1 MIIFQGIKFRQLF
14 ISLTLLITFLL
25 SVDYV
30 RTDFRWHLY
39 GKYTDNS
46 AHTLTSAKIWYDEG
60 PINVKFASIL
70 SHKSIQYKNHDSNV
84 HTRHI
89 GRLTYPTKIG
99 EHLREVYISYP
110 TGYIMP
116 LYILSIIRGQ
126 PPTDKDVY
134 SLNKFLSLVLFATL
148 FLILITLTNRSYLFA
163 ASVAISSFISIGFI
177 YFYQIFLSYN
187 SLGVIY
193 FSLFLYLRLLGKKPL
208 SCLVLLIGL
217 LTDYLF
223 FFVVIYQIIANFIK
237 EKKISAD
244 TALIVVI
251 SVFSGVLF
259 FYQLYSLNLLD
270 NILWKAQFRL
280 GLVDAVSSGGEQVSD
295 ISNMNIF
302 KFVLF
307 YGFNT
312 FKVVGPMIIAFPVF
326 FVLLIMKSTKK
337 EINFILL
344 ATIPPVL
351 YTFALRTSSMHEYEV
366 LKFIPAATIIFGLT
380 AKLFWNKRYILVSV
394 IFLVNLL
401 NTYYFLPE
409 YKLTEKFYTQS
420 NFKDSQQRHDYNLF
434 IRDNTTHNDLI
445 FSIEDDVEIW
455 NGRLVFNLA
464 PYMWW
469 RDYPYRQRNLNRAV
483 NLNSVLMRI
492 KEFNVQAEKFLII
505 IPLKEKNS
513 DLRLKSLDVVAETAY
528 HQILDIKPLL
538 TNF

>member
-1 MIIFQGIKFRQLF
+1 MIIFQSIKLRQLF
-14 ISLTLLITFLL
+14 ISLILLITFLL
-25 SVDYV
+25 TVDYV

-60 PINVKFASIL
+60 PIDLKFASIL
-70 SHKSIQYKNHDSNV
+70 SHKSIQYKNHDANV

-89 GRLTYPTKIG
+89 GNLTFPTKIG
-99 EHLREVYISYP
+99 EHLREVYMSYP

-134 SLNKFLSLVLFATL
+134 NINKFLSLALLTILVLTL
-148 FLILITLTNRSYLFA
+148 FSLTNQSYVFSALI
-163 ASVAISSFISIGFI
+163 AISSFLSLGYI

-187 SLGVIY
+187 SLSVIY
-193 FSLFLYLRLLGKKPL
+193 FSLFLYLRLLDKKPL
-208 SCLVLLIGL
+208 SCLVLFIGL

-223 FFVVIYQIIANFIK
+223 FFIVIYQVIANLIK

-244 TALIVVI
+244 TALIVVMSI
-251 SVFSGVLF
+251 FSGVLF
-259 FYQLYSLNLLD
+259 FYQLHSLDLLD
-270 NILWKAQFRL
+270 KILWKAQFRL
-280 GLVDAVSSGGEQVSD
+280 GLVDTVSSGGEQVSD
-295 ISNMNIF
+295 ILNISIF
-302 KFVLF
+302 KFILF

-312 FKVVGPMIIAFPVF
+312 AKVVGPMMIAFPVL
-326 FVLLIMKSTKK
+326 FVLLIMKSTRK
-337 EINFILL
+337 EINFIML

-351 YTFALRTSSMHEYEV
+351 YTFTLRSSSMHEYEV

-380 AKLFWNKRYILVSV
+380 ARLFWSKRYIFVCI
-394 IFLVNLL
+394 IFLGNLL

-409 YKLTEKFYTQS
+409 YRLTEKFYTQS
-420 NFKDSQQRHDYNLF
+420 NFKDSKQRHDYNLF

-445 FSIEDDVEIW
+445 FSIEDDIEIW
-455 NGRLVFNLA
+455 DGRLTFNVS

-483 NLNSVLMRI
+483 DLNSVLVKI
-492 KEFNVQAEKFLII
+492 KEFNVQAEQYVLVIAVKDKFD
-505 IPLKEKNS
+505 
-513 DLRLKSLDVVAETAY
+513 DLRLKDLEVIAEMEGY
-528 HQILDIKPLL
+528 QILNFKPLL
-538 TNF
+538 